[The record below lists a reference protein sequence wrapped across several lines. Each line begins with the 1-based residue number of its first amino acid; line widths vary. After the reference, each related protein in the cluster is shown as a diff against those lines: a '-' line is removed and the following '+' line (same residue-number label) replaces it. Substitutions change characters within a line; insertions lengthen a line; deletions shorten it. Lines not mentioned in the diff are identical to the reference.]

1 MSVAAQ
7 NHYLTY
13 SLDRHS
19 YHKTAVWQGGHTYSE
34 FKSEFQSGFCHLL
47 ATKVSRNDGLS

>member
-19 YHKTAVWQGGHTYSE
+19 CHKTAVWQGDHTYSE